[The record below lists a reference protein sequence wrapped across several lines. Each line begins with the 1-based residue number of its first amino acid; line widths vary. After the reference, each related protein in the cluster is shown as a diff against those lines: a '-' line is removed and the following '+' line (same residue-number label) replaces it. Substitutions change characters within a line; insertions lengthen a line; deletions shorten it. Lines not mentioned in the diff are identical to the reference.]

1 MKEKYISTRGGEKNI
16 SASQGI
22 IKGIAKDGGLF
33 VPSFIHDLSLDIAS
47 FKDARYGDLAF
58 AVFEKFLND
67 FTPDQI
73 RACID
78 SAYYSGKFSGDE
90 PVAVSKVDDRYFL
103 ELYHGPTCAFKD
115 MALTILPYLMTT
127 AMKNIDIDKDIVI
140 LTATSGDTGKAALE
154 GFAKVDRIN
163 IVVYYPKDG
172 VSTIQEK
179 QMLTQE
185 GENTCVIGVAG
196 NFDDTQNGVKQILND
211 NSLIQTLNEAGY
223 VFSSANSIN
232 IGRLLPQVVYYFY
245 SYCALV
251 RENEISMGDPIN
263 FVVPTG
269 NFGNILAGYY
279 ANLLGLPVHRFICAS
294 NSNKILTDFFA
305 NGAYDRNRDFYKTIS
320 PSMDILISS
329 NLERL
334 LYDLSGG
341 DADAV
346 AQLMSDLNEKGR
358 YTLPE
363 SLAQSENYQKF
374 YGGCADE
381 TATKAAIRQMFLDNH
396 YLMDTHTAVAS
407 SVYDAYKA
415 ETGDTTPTIILST
428 ASPYK
433 FGHNVYESIF
443 GEIPENLDDYAVL
456 EALSEKTDTEIPL
469 PLKNLNQKKN
479 LHDVQC
485 TPENMSDCIKTFLKI

>member
-1 MKEKYISTRGGEKNI
+1 MKEKYVSTRGGEKNI

-33 VPSFIHDLSLDIAS
+33 VPSFIHDLSLDLAS
-47 FKDARYGDLAF
+47 LKDMRYGELAF
-58 AVFEKFLND
+58 AVFEKFLDD
-67 FTPDQI
+67 FSPEQI
-73 RACID
+73 KACID
-78 SAYYSGKFSGDE
+78 AAYYSGKFEGEE
-90 PVAVSKVDDRYFL
+90 PVAISKVADRYFL

-115 MALTILPYLMTT
+115 MALTILPHLMTT

-154 GFAKVDRIN
+154 GFAKVPRIS

-185 GENTCVIGVAG
+185 GENTRVIGVAG

-211 NSLIQTLNEAGY
+211 HGLIEELDAAGY

-245 SYCALV
+245 SYFALV
-251 RENEISMGDPIN
+251 KNQEINLGDPVN

-279 ANLLGLPVHRFICAS
+279 AHILGLPVNRFICAS
-294 NSNKILTDFFA
+294 NSNNVLTDFFA
-305 NGAYDRNRDFYKTIS
+305 DGAYNKNRDFHKTIS

-334 LYDLSGG
+334 LYDL
-341 DADAV
+341 ADGNA
-346 AQLMSDLNEKGR
+346 ACIAGLMADLNTKGA

-363 SLAQSENYQKF
+363 ALAKNKAYEKF

-381 TATKAAIRQMFLDNH
+381 MATQVAIHDMFVENH

-407 SVYDAYKA
+407 RVYDDYLAK
-415 ETGDTTPTIILST
+415 TGDTTPTIILST

-433 FGHNVYESIF
+433 FGHSVYQSIF
-443 GEIPENLDDYAVL
+443 GEIPEGLDDYAVL
-456 EALSEKTDTEIPL
+456 TALSEKTGTEVPKPL
-469 PLKNLNQKKN
+469 RDLDKKAN

-485 TPENMSDCIKTFLKI
+485 SPQEMADCVKAFLKI